1 MTTKPYV
8 HKIGNAWRVTI
19 GTHMYA
25 SRATH
30 TDAYRFAEGVAGYA
44 RRIRLE
50 RDIARTRKALER
62 MGAVN
67 GK

>member
-1 MTTKPYV
+1 MTTNRPRI
-8 HKIGNAWRVTI
+8 HKHGNTWRVTI
-19 GTHMYA
+19 GTHLYA

-50 RDIARTRKALER
+50 RDITRVKASLARMEST
-62 MGAVN
+62 
-67 GK
+67 